1 MLIICRNCAT
11 SHRLEPDSLGQDG
24 LSLRCESCR
33 SVWLVTAPTTAYGL
47 AGSDEWDLVETS
59 SLGSVDRP
67 AQFAAF
73 SAGIPA
79 DFAAPEDID
88 VADLDMDVAAELA
101 EGETE
106 TDEAPA
112 EVMQETTMVDSPAL
126 VPIQAAALPE
136 TEPRAAW
143 PDIESLA
150 ARRARRDAPLP
161 RRRFKPG
168 LSAAV
173 LALLALNAGLLAWRA
188 DIVRLLPQTASLYAV
203 VGLPVNLRGLS
214 FENLRMFRS
223 EHEGV
228 GVLVV
233 EGSIVNVTKRP
244 VEVPQLR
251 LAMHNDAK
259 HEIYAWTMQP
269 PRSIL
274 GPGDALP
281 FRSRLASPPADARVQ
296 VRFFRQ
302 RDVVAELN

>member
-1 MLIICRNCAT
+1 
-11 SHRLEPDSLGQDG
+11 
-24 LSLRCESCR
+24 
-33 SVWLVTAPTTAYGL
+33 VTAPMTVYAL
-47 AGSDEWDLVETS
+47 AKSDEWDVVETG

-88 VADLDMDVAAELA
+88 DADLDMDLATELA
-101 EGETE
+101 EVETE

-112 EVMQETTMVDSPAL
+112 EVTQEMTVADLPAL
-126 VPIQAAALPE
+126 VPVQAVALAKIP
-136 TEPRAAW
+136 PPAAW
-143 PDIESLA
+143 PHIEALA
-150 ARRARRDAPLP
+150 ARRVRRDAPLP

-188 DIVRLLPQTASLYAV
+188 DIVPLLPQTASLYAA

-214 FENLRMFRS
+214 FENVRMFRA

-233 EGSIVNVTKRP
+233 EGSIVNVTKRS
-244 VEVPQLR
+244 VKVPQLR

-259 HEIYAWTMQP
+259 HEI
-269 PRSIL
+269 
-274 GPGDALP
+274 
-281 FRSRLASPPADARVQ
+281 
-296 VRFFRQ
+296 
-302 RDVVAELN
+302 